1 MLAKLV
7 LGVGVLGVAGYVG
20 HTAMQYDPTVYPYS
34 KAQVAEILAASET
47 KIPRRTKDGEIR
59 IWGDGTTDRGI
70 ALKMTYNDGD
80 SSTPILDCEAVLT
93 EVAADKTRVNA
104 DCGSVST
111 DSAIGQTTHA
121 LRTPMFEEY
130 IASTLGKRAFD
141 RQVVD
146 SKEMALVMTNMGGMQ
161 REALKAS
168 DEAQRLQAGGN

>member
-1 MLAKLV
+1 MAAKLIM
-7 LGVGVLGVAGYVG
+7 GIGVLGIAGYVG
-20 HTAMQYDPTVYPYS
+20 HTAMQYDPSIYPYS
-34 KAQVAEILAASET
+34 KAQVVDILSASET
-47 KIPRRTKDGEIR
+47 KMPRRTKDGEIR
-59 IWGDGTTDRGI
+59 IWGDGTTDRGV

-80 SSTPILDCEAVLT
+80 SGTPILDCEAVLT

-111 DSAIGQTTHA
+111 DSAMAQTTHA
-121 LRTPMFEEY
+121 LRAPMFEEY